1 MRVIYMYHELEP
13 QRGSVI
19 AGNLPDPVA
28 SFRGFR
34 SLFLTQ
40 TPKIR
45 SAAAAAAATTDDE
58 RTTNAGEEDEEN
70 DEEVNVTQLP
80 DDIETLELRN
90 VDVELPLGGDT
101 LYWCKMFKLNDIARK
116 SHVIK
121 VCAHRRQ
128 NAKQHKVNHWGGC
141 SSSIAVCNGKGGS
154 GRGLL
159 TRAHG
164 GVMKMS

>member
-19 AGNLPDPVA
+19 AGNLPDPAA

-45 SAAAAAAATTDDE
+45 STASDE
-58 RTTNAGEEDEEN
+58 QTTNAGEEDVEK

-90 VDVELPLGGDT
+90 VDVELPLGSDT

-128 NAKQHKVNHWGGC
+128 NAKQHKVNHWGRC
-141 SSSIAVCNGKGGS
+141 SSSICSMQWKGGS